1 MYASLDK
8 SAQPKSFA
16 ITSTAATNTGNV
28 LSQHQHYQTQAATP
42 SQKHKK
48 LRHRR
53 VGSGGGGGGVST
65 CILTKSSPI
74 RDRRHH
80 PVEHRKSRLLL
91 LVDSQTQTD
100 QTSIMDMS
108 ETDASPSPFATSRE
122 LAMCLRD
129 SGRGRSIEDLNLYG
143 SDYVDAEIYDDK
155 SASSSAIKNEE
166 YAVQQAT
173 AASAPATSATAT
185 SPLHSPNGNSMSKS
199 DLTYQDACSSPDLL
213 DDAMNSNDRLDDDL
227 PPINGGESLHQSSTS
242 SPSPPNRPTC
252 QRRSSRGGNRHH
264 RRHNAESEDNL
275 EQLDRQ
281 VNAFFTENRRSIQSS
296 NSENGNNAPA
306 TGVLDALRQEALTT
320 MITATSTTTGVD
332 ASNAMITATTMI
344 GEKLDIVDDLT
355 MRRGYI
361 HMNKDGN
368 EVTVIR
374 CTSSQDEFCNDS
386 WTDEEGE
393 DPDNQYSWRRKR

>member
-1 MYASLDK
+1 M
-8 SAQPKSFA
+8 
-16 ITSTAATNTGNV
+16 
-28 LSQHQHYQTQAATP
+28 TP

-53 VGSGGGGGGVST
+53 VGSGGGGSS
-65 CILTKSSPI
+65 CMFSKSSPV
-74 RDRRHH
+74 RDRRQQDQQ
-80 PVEHRKSRLLL
+80 EQRKSRLLL

-129 SGRGRSIEDLNLYG
+129 SGRGRSIEDLNIYG
-143 SDYVDAEIYDDK
+143 TDFVDAKMYDTD
-155 SASSSAIKNEE
+155 SPAEAIIKNEE
-166 YAVQQAT
+166 YTVQQTSVAT
-173 AASAPATSATAT
+173 PAAS

-213 DDAMNSNDRLDDDL
+213 DDAMNSNDRLEDDL
-227 PPINGGESLHQSSTS
+227 PNNESMS
-242 SPSPPNRPTC
+242 SPSPPHRNS

-264 RRHNAESEDNL
+264 RRHHAESEDNL

-306 TGVLDALRQEALTT
+306 MMTNA
-320 MITATSTTTGVD
+320 TTTTTT
-332 ASNAMITATTMI
+332 ITTAATTEDSLSSEKNVTTAKI
-344 GEKLDIVDDLT
+344 GERLDIVDDLT
-355 MRRGYI
+355 MRRGFI
-361 HMNKDGN
+361 HMNKDSN